1 MEKRTKIIL
10 AAKKLFSK
18 HGYNNVSMQCIA
30 EVCSI
35 SKASIY
41 KLFASKNELLREL
54 LEYNLHQ
61 MIHES
66 SIIDSKEDISD
77 EEKFKAK
84 IYYEIESY
92 KANKELSK
100 MLMFTSTSV
109 ECVEIKKHV
118 QFIRY
123 TIMKWNKDNL
133 LKYYREDIKNIV
145 WDLTFITNA
154 LINMFVG
161 VMIDNKST
169 VNTKQVIEEIK
180 SILDALVKDKQNRP
194 PLLIDQEMNSR
205 FNCIEN
211 KDRIEEDT
219 IEKCLEDIKDVLNDI
234 SDNDPLKKEFLA
246 ALNHLH
252 QELSKKT
259 RVNYL
264 VDSLLGYLNQIDNLK
279 PLISRLRTL
288 I

>member
-1 MEKRTKIIL
+1 
-10 AAKKLFSK
+10 
-18 HGYNNVSMQCIA
+18 
-30 EVCSI
+30 
-35 SKASIY
+35 
-41 KLFASKNELLREL
+41 
-54 LEYNLHQ
+54 
-61 MIHES
+61 
-66 SIIDSKEDISD
+66 
-77 EEKFKAK
+77 
-84 IYYEIESY
+84 
-92 KANKELSK
+92 
-100 MLMFTSTSV
+100 
-109 ECVEIKKHV
+109 
-118 QFIRY
+118 
-123 TIMKWNKDNL
+123 
-133 LKYYREDIKNIV
+133 
-145 WDLTFITNA
+145 
-154 LINMFVG
+154 MFVG

-205 FNCIEN
+205 FNYIEN

-219 IEKCLEDIKDVLNDI
+219 IEKCLEDMEDTLNDF
-234 SDNDPLKKEFLA
+234 SDNDTEKKEFLA